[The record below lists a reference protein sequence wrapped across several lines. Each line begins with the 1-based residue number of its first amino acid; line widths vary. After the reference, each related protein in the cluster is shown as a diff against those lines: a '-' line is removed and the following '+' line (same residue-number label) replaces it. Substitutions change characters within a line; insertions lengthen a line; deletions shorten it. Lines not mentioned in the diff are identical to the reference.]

1 MVPFAPMHRSDEA
14 RASRFLTHG
23 TAITPR
29 AAGWE
34 RVSFRL
40 DSLTAGQS
48 LERMAENEEIALVAL
63 SGRLTVAIHGATWTF
78 GRRAGVF
85 DGPPEALY
93 LPPGSDYR
101 IAADVDA
108 EWATCGAVSDASTDP
123 RLIGPQDYSIEIR
136 GAGNATRQIVTVLP
150 PEFPA
155 DRLLVVEVWTPAG
168 NWSSFPPHKH
178 DVLRMPTENRLEEIY
193 HYRVQGQGG
202 FALQRIYSP
211 DRDVDVSFAV
221 RDGDTAL
228 IPWGYHTTA
237 AAPGHALY
245 YLNVL
250 AGDERALTAFEDP
263 AYAWV
268 RDGWGDQ
275 ATDPRVPLFSA
286 A

>member
-1 MVPFAPMHRSDEA
+1 MYPSDEA
-14 RASRFLTHG
+14 SANPFLTHS
-23 TAITPR
+23 TEITPLT
-29 AAGWE
+29 AGWE
-34 RVSFRL
+34 RVSFRHDAL
-40 DSLTAGQS
+40 AADQS
-48 LERMAENEEIALVAL
+48 LERRADREEIALVAL
-63 SGRLTVAIHGATWTF
+63 SGRVTVSSAGASWTF
-78 GRRAGVF
+78 GGRASVF

-101 IAADVDA
+101 VTADTDA
-108 EWATCGAVSDASTDP
+108 ECATCGAVSDAATEP
-123 RLIGPQDYSIEIR
+123 CLIGPSRYSIEVR
-136 GAGNATRQIVTVLP
+136 GAGNATRQVVTVVP

-168 NWSSFPPHKH
+168 NWSSYPPHKH
-178 DVLRMPTENRLEEIY
+178 DDLRLPAENRLEEIY
-193 HYRVQGQGG
+193 HYRVQGEGG

-250 AGDERALTAFEDP
+250 AGDERGLTAFEDP
-263 AYAWV
+263 AHAWV
-268 RDGWGDQ
+268 REQWADQ
-275 ATDPRVPLFSA
+275 PIDPRVPLFSA
-286 A
+286 P